1 MLIVGCFH
9 STFYSGGLNTKNW
22 NTKHIGILTVLKFG
36 FPMVRYWSF
45 SVIAIA
51 KAMVPTMLNPNHW
64 KSSKMAAILFKTEH
78 HWKTEQ
84 GATTIGILNAFGIP
98 APTVKIFS
106 QPLFAL

>member
-1 MLIVGCFH
+1 MLSFNILQW
-9 STFYSGGLNTKNW
+9 GLEYQKLEYQTHW
-22 NTKHIGILTVLKFG
+22 NTDHFEVRISNGSVLE
-36 FPMVRYWSF
+36 F
-45 SVIAIA
+45 SDIAIA